1 MRVRVMALQ
10 TRRIWILGKLRARMA
25 AKARTFLVKIK
36 TQRGAP
42 RNERADDLEEVGR
55 TLDKDGKGYQW
66 KERTTRLVYSYC
78 DRTSHQWKRGTWSKK
93 IRNSARRGAAE
104 SLMEDRLSIERSMM
118 SLIFLFVGG
127 SKEPISGD
135 RGCLTPDSRQRE
147 EIRWN

>member
-1 MRVRVMALQ
+1 
-10 TRRIWILGKLRARMA
+10 MA

-118 SLIFLFVGG
+118 SLISLFVGV
-127 SKEPISGD
+127 
-135 RGCLTPDSRQRE
+135 L
-147 EIRWN
+147 

>member
-1 MRVRVMALQ
+1 V
-10 TRRIWILGKLRARMA
+10 
-25 AKARTFLVKIK
+25 
-36 TQRGAP
+36 
-42 RNERADDLEEVGR
+42 ER

-147 EIRWN
+147 AIRWN